1 MAGRLLRRSGIA
13 VALIAELIE
22 WKPDFVMQVGVGHFW
37 KEVEVMQE
45 AWPGVKF
52 VGFEPH
58 PVLLEKDV
66 RGKYPGLLYEVA
78 LGEEEGKRELWY
90 NNAFMEGASLFPGDG
105 AGECVTI
112 PVCRMDDM
120 FALLGNDRILYW
132 IDCEGSELSVL
143 KGSVEFLKGVDV
155 INIELTGNPPR
166 PGWPSPVEVN
176 RWLLDHGFVSQYIHT
191 HRSSSG
197 QNDMVYVKP
206 HLFRPEFCS
215 CPLMIEEFGR
225 RYGSVVAKGNK

>member
-1 MAGRLLRRSGIA
+1 MANKLQRRSGVA
-13 VALIAELIE
+13 VVLVAELID
-22 WKPDFVMQVGVGHFW
+22 WKPDLVVQVGIGHFW
-37 KEVEVMQE
+37 KEVAVMQE
-45 AWPGVKF
+45 VWPDVRF
-52 VGFEPH
+52 IGFEPH
-58 PVLLEKDV
+58 LDILKEL
-66 RGKYPGLLYEVA
+66 RGKYPGLVYETA
-78 LGEEEGKRELWY
+78 LGEDAGRQKLWY
-90 NNAFMEGASLFPGDG
+90 NSRFKEGASLFPGKG
-105 AGECVTI
+105 ADRCMEVT
-112 PVCRMDDM
+112 VRRMDQFVD
-120 FALLGNDRILYW
+120 DIEETRILYW

-143 KGSVEFLKGVDV
+143 KGSTEFLKGVDV
-155 INIELTGNPPR
+155 VNIELTGNPPR

-215 CPLMIEEFGR
+215 CPLQVEDFHR

>member
-1 MAGRLLRRSGIA
+1 MADKLQRRSGVA
-13 VALIAELIE
+13 VILIAELID
-22 WKPDFVMQVGVGHFW
+22 WKPDLVVQVGIGRFW
-37 KEVEVMQE
+37 KEVDVMQKT
-45 AWPGVKF
+45 WPDVRF
-52 VGFEPH
+52 IGFEPH
-58 PVLLEKDV
+58 PVLLENDI
-66 RGKYPGLLYEVA
+66 RGKYLGLVYEVA
-78 LGEEEGKRELWY
+78 LGEEEDERFLWY
-90 NNAFMEGASLFPGDG
+90 NSRFKEGASLFPGERVDQS
-105 AGECVTI
+105 VVV
-112 PVCRMDDM
+112 PVRRMDDM
-120 FALLGNDRILYW
+120 LDPMPFSNVLYW

-143 KGSVEFLKGVDV
+143 KGSVEFLKEVDV

-215 CPLMIEEFGR
+215 CPLQVEDFWR
-225 RYGSVVAKGNK
+225 RYGSII